1 MTILRSQENVRI
13 SRCREHR
20 MRIYPKTK
28 VWLPCPVLQVVAR
41 FKAFACE
48 IRDLILLYACSIQK
62 FASLQ
67 IELRCRVFVRNE
79 VRVISCSVRD
89 QFAAEPGILIDLV
102 HVEAEVM
109 RRGGA

>member
-1 MTILRSQENVRI
+1 
-13 SRCREHR
+13 
-20 MRIYPKTK
+20 MRIYAKTK

-67 IELRCRVFVRNE
+67 IELRRRVFVWNE
-79 VRVISCSVRD
+79 VRVISCSTRN
-89 QFAAEPGILIDLV
+89 QFAAEPGIFIDFE
-102 HVEAEVM
+102 HVDADV
-109 RRGGA
+109 RGSAGDRIGQR